1 LIVGSGIDVVEN
13 SRVEREISAHSWTP
27 EDGIFSSDE
36 VHFCNHSKCPAL
48 LFATCFAVK
57 EATLKA
63 LGIPAESLASFGEVQ
78 VLSLQSGRFE
88 IHLEGNSKSVS
99 RQLGVRRS
107 SVAVTNNSRISGAFV
122 VLES

>member
-36 VHFCNHSKCPAL
+36 VHFCNHSKYPAL

-63 LGIPAESLASFGEVQ
+63 LGIPSESLASFGEVR